1 MLTGLIGWAVVVG
14 FLFVLPLWRVFDRA
28 GLNPNTAF
36 LALIPFA
43 GLPIAL
49 GMAAFKVW
57 PNGEAR
63 IRNPFDEIDRLKE
76 ER

>member
-1 MLTGLIGWAVVVG
+1 LLTGLIGWAVVAG

-49 GMAAFKVW
+49 GMAAFKDW
-57 PNGEAR
+57 PKGEAVLR
-63 IRNPFDEIDRLKE
+63 SPFDEFDRVKE
-76 ER
+76 EL